1 MMRVIFAADH
11 AGFEL
16 KQALVPFVRKLGYEV
31 EDVGAH
37 AHEVEDDY
45 PDMVSVAAR
54 KVSEN
59 SADTV
64 AIVIGGSGQG
74 EAIVSNRFPGVR
86 AVVFN
91 GQYRPQ
97 DGRLVPKEIIIAR
110 EHNDAN
116 VLALGARFLS
126 EEEAQAA
133 VKTWLET
140 PFSGEERHARRIAK
154 IETYSR
160 GA

>member
-1 MMRVIFAADH
+1 MKIIFAADH

-16 KQALVPFVRKLGYEV
+16 KQALIPFVKELGFEV
-31 EDVGAH
+31 EDVGAL
-37 AHEVEDDY
+37 AVAPDDDY
-45 PDMVSVAAR
+45 PDMISLAAR
-54 KVSEN
+54 QVSEN
-59 SADTV
+59 PQGVRAL
-64 AIVIGGSGQG
+64 VIGGSGQG
-74 EAIVSNRFPGVR
+74 EAIVANRFPRVR

-91 GQYRPQ
+91 GQYRPE
-97 DGRLVPKEIIIAR
+97 DGRLVPKEIVIAR

-126 EEEAQAA
+126 EEEAKMA

-140 PFSGEERHARRIAK
+140 PFYGDERHLRRINK